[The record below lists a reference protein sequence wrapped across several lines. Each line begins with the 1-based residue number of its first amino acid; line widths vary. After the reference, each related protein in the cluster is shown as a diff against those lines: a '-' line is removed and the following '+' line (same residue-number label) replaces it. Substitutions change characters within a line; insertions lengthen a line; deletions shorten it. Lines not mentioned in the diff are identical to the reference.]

1 MVDTLQTIRHDALDL
16 NLTVPVGGTA
26 DRIRVHAHDGKPAFG
41 LTCSPMKVKTANALS
56 CRSSR
61 LAQSKMHRS
70 SSAAE
75 HLRYDESVG

>member
-1 MVDTLQTIRHDALDL
+1 MVDTLQTIRHDALALDRPF
-16 NLTVPVGGTA
+16 PVGRTT
-26 DRIRVHAHDGKPAFG
+26 DCILVHAHDSKPAFG

-56 CRSSR
+56 SRSSR

-75 HLRYDESVG
+75 HIRYDESVG